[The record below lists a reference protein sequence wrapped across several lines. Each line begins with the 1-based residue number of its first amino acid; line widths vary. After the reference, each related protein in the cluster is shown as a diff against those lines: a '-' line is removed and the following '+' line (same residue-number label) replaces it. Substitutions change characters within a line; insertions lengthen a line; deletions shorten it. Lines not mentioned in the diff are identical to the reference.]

1 VSASSRAE
9 GATAARAVAAALAV
23 SIAVVGCGDLPTPP
37 ASTAAAAR
45 TAPDD
50 SDAWNLVPATASSL
64 ADLNLAALRG
74 SPWSRTLVTGGFVE
88 DRDERLRAFGY
99 DVFNDADR
107 VVVAGFDDGGR
118 ASQTV
123 VVAGRFDAARVGRAF
138 IAATPGAAEARWRD
152 CSLWEGHGRAVALVG
167 ATLVQGTPETVRA
180 AIDAAWGIVP
190 DARGGALGALAR
202 DVDAEAHRPAVT
214 LAFLVTDDMRARAA
228 GFTEIPT
235 DLRRVAARLD
245 LGADLELQGQAVFD
259 DAAGAGPAARFWD
272 GSLRELKQNR
282 MLRIMGLGPVVDG
295 ATLEADGPRVFL
307 HLRIGEDRRE
317 ALSERLLLL
326 LQTIARQRGPS
337 APQP

>member
-1 VSASSRAE
+1 VAH
-9 GATAARAVAAALAV
+9 AVAAALAL
-23 SIAVVGCGDLPTPP
+23 SFAVVGCGDLPTPP

-74 SPWSRTLVTGGFVE
+74 SAWSRTLVTGGFVE
-88 DRDERLRAFGY
+88 DRDERLRTFGY

-123 VVAGRFDAARVGRAF
+123 VVVGRFDPARVGRAF
-138 IAATPGAAEARWRD
+138 VAATPGAAESRWRD

-190 DARGGALGALAR
+190 DARGGPLGALAR

-272 GSLRELKQNR
+272 SSLRELKQNR

-295 ATLEADGPRVFL
+295 ATLQADGPRVYL